1 MGSSP
6 VEARYDFL
14 GEIHFIKEV
23 QQAVGQLM
31 YALREQN
38 PNRRIV
44 LFTEFIDLPY
54 SGNYSSNQSLFS
66 YYRRVENAALQP
78 LSWQDYLESG
88 EDYAKDLFEVL
99 LKDGFEIYP
108 LEDREMYD
116 LIREE
121 EGVLSKAQVSALAIM
136 YRNKMW
142 ARVIESKMKEIR
154 QQDPHALFVVYAG
167 MGHTSWLMPYSLP
180 KFFAR
185 EKKVVAEITTDFP
198 SEYNLPFVL
207 WDPNHPFF
215 QTVPER
221 TLFYWEGEDASQLGK
236 YTGFYYALV
245 LPE

>member
-99 LKDGFEIYP
+99 LKDGRIN
-108 LEDREMYD
+108 
-116 LIREE
+116 
-121 EGVLSKAQVSALAIM
+121 A
-136 YRNKMW
+136 
-142 ARVIESKMKEIR
+142 
-154 QQDPHALFVVYAG
+154 
-167 MGHTSWLMPYSLP
+167 
-180 KFFAR
+180 
-185 EKKVVAEITTDFP
+185 
-198 SEYNLPFVL
+198 
-207 WDPNHPFF
+207 
-215 QTVPER
+215 
-221 TLFYWEGEDASQLGK
+221 
-236 YTGFYYALV
+236 
-245 LPE
+245 